1 MFQVKETRDLAA
13 IAGFGVA
20 QLQSRLPTISRMVYP
35 IVSPFSTLI
44 PIIMEEPGPGRAVVV
59 GKEHL
64 PISTVPGKSLFPGP
78 TQMRT
83 IMMEAVGVVAQLS
96 CMRAQFL

>member
-20 QLQSRLPTISRMVYP
+20 QLQSRLPTISRMEYP

-64 PISTVPGKSLFPGP
+64 PISTVPVVPPLRVVSL
-78 TQMRT
+78 RN
-83 IMMEAVGVVAQLS
+83 
-96 CMRAQFL
+96 R